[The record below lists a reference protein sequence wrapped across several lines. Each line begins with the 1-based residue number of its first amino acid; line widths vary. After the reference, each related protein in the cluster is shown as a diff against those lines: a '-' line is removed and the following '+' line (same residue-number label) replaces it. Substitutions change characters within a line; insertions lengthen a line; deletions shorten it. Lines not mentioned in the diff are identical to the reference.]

1 MALNTRHFNI
11 LPYPPRLNKAAE
23 KLTQF
28 QADFVSDALRRAVED
43 AGAAMAHQL
52 SEPLTTLLLYLHGI
66 KQVGRPCEGTETVPA
81 SVREMVNMALR
92 ATERVW
98 EIMEQ
103 VGPFEAP
110 ADADAAVARG
120 CEAIDLWKNSRARGD
135 ASRTPSV
142 LSQHPLTARER
153 EVLTL
158 IIAGASNKE
167 GGHRLGISTRTF
179 EAHRAHLMAK
189 LGAKNVADLLRI
201 ALSARR

>member
-11 LPYPPRLNKAAE
+11 LYPPRLNEAAK

-66 KQVGRPCEGTETVPA
+66 KQAGLPCEGTEAVSG
-81 SVREMVNMALR
+81 SVRELVDMALR

-110 ADADAAVARG
+110 AGPDAAVARG
-120 CEAIDLWKNSRARGD
+120 CEAIEWWKSSSARGD

-158 IIAGASNKE
+158 IIAGASNKG

-189 LGAKNVADLLRI
+189 LGAKNVADLIRI
-201 ALSARR
+201 ALSARQ

>member
-28 QADFVSDALRRAVED
+28 QADLVSDALRRAVED
-43 AGAAMAHQL
+43 AGAAIAHQL

-66 KQVGRPCEGTETVPA
+66 KQVCRPCEGTETVSA
-81 SVREMVNMALR
+81 SVREMVDMALR
-92 ATERVW
+92 AAERVC

-103 VGPFEAP
+103 IGHFEVP
-110 ADADAAVARG
+110 ADAAVARG

-135 ASRTPSV
+135 ASRTPSAFN
-142 LSQHPLTARER
+142 QHPLTARER

-158 IIAGASNKE
+158 IIAGTSNKE

-189 LGAKNVADLLRI
+189 LGAKNVADLIRI
-201 ALSARR
+201 ALSTRQ